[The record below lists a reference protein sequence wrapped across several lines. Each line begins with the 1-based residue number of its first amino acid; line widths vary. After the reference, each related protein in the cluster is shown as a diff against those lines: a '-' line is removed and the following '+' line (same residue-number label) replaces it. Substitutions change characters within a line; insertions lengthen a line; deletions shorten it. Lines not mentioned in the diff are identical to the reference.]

1 MFLRCSPPIMTTR
14 FDIPAPDK
22 AAIAAAILSSPIVTR
37 LALACQSER
46 LRERAAD
53 TLADEIV
60 ERLVVG
66 ADQLTLAL

>member
-1 MFLRCSPPIMTTR
+1 MFSPVMATR
-14 FDIPAPDK
+14 FDTPAPDK

-37 LALACQSER
+37 FALACQSEQ

-53 TLADEIV
+53 KLADEIV
-60 ERLVVG
+60 DRLALG